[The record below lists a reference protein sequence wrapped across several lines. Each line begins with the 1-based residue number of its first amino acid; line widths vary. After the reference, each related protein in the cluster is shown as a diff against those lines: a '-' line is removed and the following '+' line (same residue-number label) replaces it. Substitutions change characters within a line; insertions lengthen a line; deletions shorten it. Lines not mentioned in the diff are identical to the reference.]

1 MIYFLTILLYTVRRE
16 RGVGVTTGVTV
27 PVCVYVYSTS
37 IHPYKRDVIILPLLF
52 LLWGWLNIH
61 LGLPLLDTYTEKS
74 IFSM

>member
-1 MIYFLTILLYTVRRE
+1 MEGGGGLGNYGCE
-16 RGVGVTTGVTV
+16 SAC
-27 PVCVYVYSTS
+27 VCIYSTS